1 MKTNRIL
8 KRYTLIAYFTFFL
21 LLIIFSSIFTR
32 IVPIGGLYAYNPT
45 TFNLIT
51 YIPLSIWIALFAL
64 GGLLIYLYSSDSLDT
79 TKTYWLMLATLLVI
93 FSVFYALPNL
103 IEPNPRFVDS
113 WVHGR
118 TANSIVI
125 DGHLNPEEFGYQAY
139 PSSFTILA
147 AISMITGIEITLLLR
162 VIPLFL
168 VLMFFSTFTI
178 FIKELLNDPKL
189 AIIASFI
196 FGLST
201 FYLSFHF
208 SPEAF
213 GWIFLFLLLTL
224 LAKETRDK
232 TDSKPFKKQ
241 QIFILLVI
249 LGMTITHPVTQLSTV
264 LIMFTLFIL
273 GKIWKTKQIK
283 LDIII
288 LTVALFAAWAISFGY
303 QYFVIITKSF
313 GIAFEKITSDITSSM
328 IARPLQEQFPTEIS
342 GILLYRRIIYVLV
355 PSLALCGIF
364 LYWKKNNKKIDSK
377 LTFLLSILAAGIIVV
392 PLTAFGILPLERPI
406 KLAFIPL
413 SILSAYL
420 IAQKKKLTV
429 LTLIFLLTTIP
440 INFASFYWG
449 EPTKMTHDWEISSAQ
464 FVSANFHGTVLG
476 EFKET
481 SILKFYGNFNKV
493 YNDYYL
499 VGNRPD
505 VFNLT
510 FIKEQNIEL
519 VYITQ
524 LTIMKESLAGRRLE
538 ISTFVNSTL
547 FNCVN
552 SNGYSIT
559 FLRNR

>member
-1 MKTNRIL
+1 M
-8 KRYTLIAYFTFFL
+8 
-21 LLIIFSSIFTR
+21 
-32 IVPIGGLYAYNPT
+32 VPIGGLYAYDPT

-64 GGLLIYLYSSDSLDT
+64 GGLLIYLCSSDSLDT
-79 TKTYWLMLATLLVI
+79 KKTYWLMLATLLVI

-103 IEPNPRFVDS
+103 IETNPRFVDS

-118 TANSIVI
+118 TANSIAT
-125 DGHLNPEEFGYQAY
+125 DGHLNPEEFGYQTY

-147 AISMITGIEITLLLR
+147 AISMITGIEIILLLR

-232 TDSKPFKKQ
+232 TDSKPFKRQ
-241 QIFILLVI
+241 QIFILFVI
-249 LGMTITHPVTQLSTV
+249 LGITITHPVTQLSTV

-283 LDIII
+283 LNVIV
-288 LTVALFAAWAISFGY
+288 LTVVLFAAWAISFGY

-313 GIAFEKITSDITSSM
+313 GIAFEKTLSDITSSI
-328 IARPLQEQFPTEIS
+328 IARPLQEQLPTEIS
-342 GILLYRRIIYVLV
+342 GLLLYRRIIYVLV

-364 LYWKKNNKKIDSK
+364 LFWKKNNKKIDYK
-377 LTFLLSILAAGIIVV
+377 LTFLLSILTAGIILV

-413 SILSAYL
+413 SILSAYV
-420 IAQKKKLTV
+420 IAHKKKLTV
-429 LTLIFLLTTIP
+429 LILLFLLTTIP

-449 EPTKMTHDWEISSAQ
+449 EPIKMTHDWEISAAK
-464 FVSANFHGTVLG
+464 FVSANFRGTILG

-493 YNDYYL
+493 YSDYYL
-499 VGNRPD
+499 VGSRPD
-505 VFNLT
+505 IFNLA

-524 LTIMKESLAGRRLE
+524 LTIMKESLAGRQME